1 MLSPLFWFIGW
12 TITFSL
18 YGAGLHLAI
27 RDGSAERWWYRNM
40 RRVTQVIVLVLSLA
54 AWASNADHLVI
65 CIGWQR

>member
-12 TITFSL
+12 TVTFSL
-18 YGAGLHLAI
+18 YGAGLHLTI
-27 RDGSAERWWYRNM
+27 RDGSAARWWNRNM
-40 RRVTQVIVLVLSLA
+40 RRATHLVALGLYLA